1 MSELRWILLVAGLL
15 LIAGLYAWGV
25 RSRRRS
31 VDRPAE
37 RSASRFEP
45 SHSVAGPA
53 AATRTESRRTPSPR
67 IEPDVG
73 IDADSLDDSAS
84 LPALEREPGFES
96 EFEPEIEPEFE
107 PELDSGLDATATAEP
122 EAGFEPTPE
131 PPPPPPPRP
140 AGPARREPRIEQAE
154 QSPAGEP
161 ARATARAPERKPA
174 QKIIVLRVVASSSEL
189 ISGVALAQALRAEH
203 LAFGRYDIFHRL
215 EATGRP
221 VFSVASLREP
231 GTFDL
236 AGMKDQVFRGIAVF
250 SVLPGPWPGTRAL
263 EEMITAARSLA
274 ARLGGVLQDDKG
286 STLAAETV
294 DRLRN
299 EVADFERS
307 QARPAG

>member
-1 MSELRWILLVAGLL
+1 MPELRWILLVAGLL

-31 VDRPAE
+31 VDRPPE
-37 RSASRFEP
+37 RTASWVEPPHSAP
-45 SHSVAGPA
+45 SPA
-53 AATRTESRRTPSPR
+53 AVTRAEHRRPASPR

-73 IDADSLDDSAS
+73 MDADSLDDAVRQ
-84 LPALEREPGFES
+84 PVREVEPDSESEFGPGFEPR
-96 EFEPEIEPEFE
+96 FETDLETAGSAAQAAPE
-107 PELDSGLDATATAEP
+107 AEP
-122 EAGFEPTPE
+122 EPAPEPTP
-131 PPPPPPPRP
+131 RS
-140 AGPARREPRIEQAE
+140 ARPARREPRIEPAE
-154 QSPAGEP
+154 DGPSGEP
-161 ARATARAPERKPA
+161 PPATARPQERKPA
-174 QKIIVLRVVASSSEL
+174 QKIVVVRVVAGSTEQ
-189 ISGVALAQALRAEH
+189 IPGAALAQALRAEH

-236 AGMKDQVFRGIAVF
+236 ATMKEQAFRGVAVF

-286 STLAAETV
+286 TALGAETV
-294 DRLRN
+294 ERLRG
-299 EVADFERS
+299 EVADFERA
-307 QARPAG
+307 QTRPAG